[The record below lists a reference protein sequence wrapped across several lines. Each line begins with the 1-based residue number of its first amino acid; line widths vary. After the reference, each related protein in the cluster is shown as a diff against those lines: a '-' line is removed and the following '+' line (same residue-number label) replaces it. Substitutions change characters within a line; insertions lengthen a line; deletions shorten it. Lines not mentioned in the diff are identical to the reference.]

1 VNVLWE
7 DAKNK
12 HFSESKH
19 LNGEGA
25 RELTF
30 TRTHPPIIVHAGVD
44 VKSRRHVHAREP
56 PRTTV
61 RVGRLYLRLLPRDL
75 PMAGRWPGHS
85 GRSEKQSD
93 FCDGHLQTLRIVGSA
108 SRSFFVRFLTGE
120 PRCSALS
127 LIVPPVAARA
137 RRGPHAKHSQEC
149 LILLA
154 IRDLKSDSKRKNM
167 LSVLGAWRSL
177 VVAVRRRCTASPKTT
192 PSSGRS
198 TRSSGPRPLRHP
210 CRCGRTARRPTAAR
224 SSWCWAPRREP
235 PPHRRLRSAAACCAT
250 PQPAAAVALT
260 SAGRASGSR
269 HKTRR
274 PGRRRLP
281 QPAPPPNRTRHL
293 GRFPVAAATRV
304 HLQSILRPLCN

>member
-1 VNVLWE
+1 
-7 DAKNK
+7 
-12 HFSESKH
+12 
-19 LNGEGA
+19 
-25 RELTF
+25 
-30 TRTHPPIIVHAGVD
+30 
-44 VKSRRHVHAREP
+44 
-56 PRTTV
+56 
-61 RVGRLYLRLLPRDL
+61 
-75 PMAGRWPGHS
+75 M
-85 GRSEKQSD
+85 GRSERQS
-93 FCDGHLQTLRIVGSA
+93 FATGTLQTLTLANRRKRVLKAFPSA
-108 SRSFFVRFLTGE
+108 FFLTGE

-235 PPHRRLRSAAACCAT
+235 PPRRRLRSAAACCAT

-260 SAGRASGSR
+260 SVGRASGSIR

-281 QPAPPPNRTRHL
+281 RPAPPPNRTRHL
-293 GRFPVAAATRV
+293 GRFQSIAAATRV
-304 HLQSILRPLCN
+304 HLQSISRPLCN